1 MNASEM
7 DTDAQFKEM
16 TDQILADDA
25 NRILDRYIMRV
36 DNWLNNQRLDGLEPT
51 LCDLAKKMSREDAP
65 KNALVVS
72 LAAAIWRLREIQCR
86 E

>member
-1 MNASEM
+1 M

-16 TDQILADDA
+16 TDQILAEDA
-25 NRILDRYIMRV
+25 NRILDRYVTRV
-36 DNWLNNQRLDGLEPT
+36 DNWLHNQRLDGLEPT
-51 LCDLAKKMSREDAP
+51 LSDLAKKMSREDVT

-72 LAAAIWRLREIQCR
+72 LAAAIWRLREIQCG